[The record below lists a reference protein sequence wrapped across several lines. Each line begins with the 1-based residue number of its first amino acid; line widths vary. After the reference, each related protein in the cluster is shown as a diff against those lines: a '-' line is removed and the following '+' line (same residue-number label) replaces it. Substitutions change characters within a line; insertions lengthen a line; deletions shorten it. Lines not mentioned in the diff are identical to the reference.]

1 MKPKNLFKQLLPSLR
16 GRVRVGLSPLH
27 LIGGRLLLAM
37 MLAIVGVTRSMA
49 QEAYA
54 VYTENNSTLT
64 FYYDT
69 QRSSRTGTTYDLN
82 TATTPQPGWS
92 EKRESVTSVVFASS
106 FANARPT
113 RTSLWFSGMTNL
125 TSITGISY
133 LNTSQVT
140 TMSCMFCDC
149 SSLTS
154 LDLSGFNTT
163 NVTDM
168 FRMFDYCSGL
178 TSLDLSSFNTAKV
191 TDMSYMFR
199 SCTAL
204 TSLDLSGFNTANVT
218 NMGSMFWYS
227 SNLTSLNLSGW
238 NTTNVTDMSRLFSN
252 CSSLTSLNLS
262 GWNTANVKHMEEMF
276 DYCTELTSLNL
287 SGWNTQNVTYM
298 ENMFQNCDKLTS
310 LNLSGWNTAN
320 VTDMSNMFKGCSDM
334 SSLDLSGWNTEKVT
348 TMESMFQ
355 YCRKLINL
363 DLSSFNTA
371 KVTNMNQMFYGC
383 NNLTNLDLSS
393 FNTAKVTNMNQMFC
407 GCYNL
412 TNLDL
417 SDWNTGNVTN
427 MNSMFYGSSLT
438 NLDLSGWNTG
448 NVTDMKEMFRN
459 CTSLT
464 SINLSGWNA
473 GNVTDMSYMFCN
485 CSSLTSL
492 DLSGINPNNATTMNS
507 MFYGC
512 SNLTSLDLSSFN
524 TCNVTYMTMMF
535 YDCQQLVTIY
545 VSERWST
552 TNVTS
557 SAYMFH
563 NCYKLVGGNGTS
575 YFMAGV
581 KDISY
586 AHIDV
591 AGNPGYFTDIAYNTS
606 REAYAVLSGN
616 NTKLTFYF
624 DNQKSSRTGTV
635 YDLNASGNTP
645 GWNSRSSSVTE
656 VVFDPSFASARPTIT
671 YMWFSNMTN
680 LTTITGIEYLH
691 VNRVTDMK
699 WMFAYCEKLTSL
711 DLSGFNATNATS
723 MYGMFDG
730 CSALTSLDA
739 RYLSSDVVTDLRYMF
754 YDCLALESLLVSNW
768 YIGNATNMQ
777 SMFEN
782 CRNLTELNLNG
793 WSTKKVTNMSK
804 MFCGCSKLT
813 TISVGEGW
821 STASVVSSDNMFSGS
836 TKLVGGNGTTWD
848 ESHLDKAYARVD
860 IDGSPGYLTSYL
872 SEGAE
877 PYAVL
882 SSDKTTLTFYYDNQI
897 RFRAGTQYTI
907 DPVIAPGWAV
917 NKETITTV
925 EFHELF
931 ANYHG
936 LTSTMGM
943 FAGLKNLTQ
952 INHLERLNTENVTDM
967 SKMFSGCYK
976 LTSVNVFNFDTGK
989 VTDMSGMFENCFA
1002 LTSLFVAT
1010 FNTENV
1016 ENMEGMFRG
1025 CRTLPTLDL
1034 SYINTSKVKNM
1045 KQMFMGCSSLTS
1057 ITNMNFNTEAVEN
1070 MDAMFASC
1078 SSLTSLSLPSTFNT
1092 TNVTNMHSMFSGCS
1106 ALTSLNLSYL
1116 RTSNV
1121 ATMERMFSGCSAL
1134 TTLTLTPSIF
1144 NTQNVTNM
1152 HYMFQ
1157 NCSSLES
1164 LDLSRFNTE
1173 NVIIMTGMFDGCGCP
1188 TLDVTSFNTSKV
1200 INTASMFANTSATTL
1215 NLTNFDMGKVVNCSK
1230 MFAGASNLTTIYCE
1244 DTWACNQ
1251 ADSVFVDCTSLKG
1264 AINYNSAKISGDYAN
1279 PVTGYF
1285 SSKSYAVLSEDGT
1298 TLTFYHDFMKDSRP
1312 GTKYILNASGNA
1324 PGWYGAQA
1332 SITTVVFDNSFYY
1345 ARPTNTKRWFFEMAN
1360 LETITNLKYLHTENV
1375 ADMSYMFNGCSKL
1388 TSLDLSNFNTEKVT
1402 DMSYMFVDMTSITT
1416 LNLGAFKPQNVTNM
1430 SYMFYGD
1437 NKLKTIYVSSTNWTT
1452 NNVTISAGMFSGCN
1466 DLVGG
1471 NGTVYDSSHA
1481 DVNYAHIDVAGNPGY
1496 LTEKKDAYAVQSTD
1510 KKTLT
1515 FYYDYMKDSR
1525 EGTVYEV
1532 PKVMINA
1539 GWRNNQIT
1547 TIDFDESFADYDGLT
1562 SAFTMF
1568 SDMTALTEINHL
1580 ERLNTENATD
1590 MQYMFSG
1597 CTKLTTLDL
1606 SGFNTKKVTSMSY
1619 MFYGSTALTTIYVGA
1634 NWDVSK
1640 VTTYGAN
1647 MFTNCTNLVGM
1658 NGTTYDSNHVDVEYA
1673 RIDGLDSQNG
1683 YLSAKVEPYAV
1694 YSGTTLTFYYD
1705 NQRFVRTGTTY
1716 DLNTRGNDP
1725 GWYSNGT
1732 YTNVTNVVFDSSF
1745 ANVRPTSARRWF
1757 SGMAKLTSITGI
1769 RYLHTDDITEMRYMF
1784 SGCSSLTSLDVSSW
1798 NTGNVNDMEGLFQNC
1813 RSLTNLDVSGW
1824 NTESV
1829 TVMSYMFTGC
1839 SSLTSLE
1846 VSGWNTESV
1855 TSMYYLF
1862 DNCSSLTNLDLSGW
1876 NTAKVKSMSYM
1887 FDGCSSLA
1895 TIYVGNGW
1903 TTNALASSSFM
1914 FTDCTSLVGG
1924 SGTAYDSNHV
1934 DAAYAHIDGGTGNPG
1949 YLTAAP
1955 YAVVSEDCTT
1965 LTFYNDDF
1973 SHAADGLLCYMNKAS
1988 QTPDWFSYRSG
1999 ITNVVFDESFASARP
2014 TTMYSWF
2021 YDMKNLTTFTGM
2033 ENLNTSEVTS
2043 MGMTFA
2049 SCNSLTTLDLSNWNT
2064 AKVTSMYGMFN
2075 GSSKLTTVYVGKN
2088 WSTTQVTSSDYM
2100 FTFCISLVGGSGT
2113 KYEFGNEEDKT
2124 YAHVDGG
2131 TSNPGYF
2138 WAPIEAYAVYDT
2150 SNTTLTFYY
2159 DSNRAS
2165 RTGTVYDL
2173 NTGTTQPGWYTYRT
2187 SITNVVFD
2195 ESFADARPTTTYR
2208 WFAGMTKLT
2217 LLDLHNLNTANV
2229 TDMTSMFSGCT
2240 VLLTIYVGDGW
2251 STESVTSSRD
2261 MFGTCPKL
2269 VGGAGTEYSTN
2280 CLTAEYAHIDGGD
2293 DNPGYF
2299 TEYGAIE
2306 AYAVFNG
2313 TAILNF
2319 YYDDQ
2324 KITRS
2329 LISRN
2334 TVYNLNS
2341 GTAQPGWYDNRTSIT
2356 MVNFDASFAD
2366 ARPTSTYGWFL
2377 GMTKVTNSSTQTTRI
2392 YNIQNL
2398 NTSAVTNMGRMF
2410 YGCTGLTSLD
2420 LSGFNTENVTNMSY
2434 MFYNCSK
2441 LSTLDVSGFDVSKVT
2456 DMGRMFYGCKL
2467 LESLDVSG
2475 FDVSHVTNMSYM
2487 FANCSALTTIYCNDD
2502 WNTSTVTSSESM
2514 FSGCTVL
2521 KGGNGTECDGEN
2533 NIDVTYAHLDVAAN
2547 PGYFTRKFLLGD
2559 VNGDGK
2565 VDVADVT
2572 ALTNYLR
2579 GITGSYNLDAA
2590 DVDGVNGITIDD
2602 VRALVNII
2610 LGKN

>member
-1 MKPKNLFKQLLPSLR
+1 
-16 GRVRVGLSPLH
+16 
-27 LIGGRLLLAM
+27 M

-54 VYTENNSTLT
+54 VYTEDNTTLT

-69 QRSSRTGTTYDLN
+69 QRSSRTGTTYDLESGGSF
-82 TATTPQPGWS
+82 PGWYS
-92 EKRESVTSVVFASS
+92 NRTNVTSVVFDPS

-113 RTSLWFSGMTNL
+113 STYCWFYEMWNL
-125 TSITGISY
+125 TAITGIGN

-140 TMSCMFCDC
+140 TMQTMFYMCQKLSTIDLSHFNTSNVTNMQAMFGYC
-149 SSLTS
+149 SELTN
-154 LDLSGFNTT
+154 LDLSGW
-163 NVTDM
+163 
-168 FRMFDYCSGL
+168 
-178 TSLDLSSFNTAKV
+178 
-191 TDMSYMFR
+191 
-199 SCTAL
+199 
-204 TSLDLSGFNTANVT
+204 NTANVT
-218 NMGSMFWYS
+218 SMENMFW
-227 SNLTSLNLSGW
+227 
-238 NTTNVTDMSRLFSN
+238 N
-252 CSSLTSLNLS
+252 CFGLTSLNLS
-262 GWNTANVKHMEEMF
+262 GWNTA
-276 DYCTELTSLNL
+276 
-287 SGWNTQNVTYM
+287 
-298 ENMFQNCDKLTS
+298 
-310 LNLSGWNTAN
+310 
-320 VTDMSNMFKGCSDM
+320 
-334 SSLDLSGWNTEKVT
+334 KVT
-348 TMESMFQ
+348 TMESMFG
-355 YCRKLINL
+355 YC
-363 DLSSFNTA
+363 SE
-371 KVTNMNQMFYGC
+371 
-383 NNLTNLDLSS
+383 
-393 FNTAKVTNMNQMFC
+393 
-407 GCYNL
+407 
-412 TNLDL
+412 
-417 SDWNTGNVTN
+417 
-427 MNSMFYGSSLT
+427 LT
-438 NLDLSGWNTG
+438 NLDLSGWNTE
-448 NVTDMKEMFRN
+448 NV
-459 CTSLT
+459 
-464 SINLSGWNA
+464 
-473 GNVTDMSYMFCN
+473 
-485 CSSLTSL
+485 
-492 DLSGINPNNATTMNS
+492 TTMNS

-524 TCNVTYMTMMF
+524 TRNVTDMTKLF
-535 YDCQQLVTIY
+535 YHCQKLVTIY
-545 VSERWST
+545 VGERWST

-557 SAYMFH
+557 FGYIFFH
-563 NCYKLVGGNGTS
+563 CYKLVGGNGTTYNS
-575 YFMAGV
+575 YYV
-581 KDISY
+581 DKEY

-591 AGNPGYFTDIAYNTS
+591 AGNPGYLTDIADDTS
-606 REAYAVLSGN
+606 REAYAVLSSN

-624 DNQKSSRTGTV
+624 DNLKSSRTGTV

-711 DLSGFNATNATS
+711 DLSGFNAVSATNL
-723 MYGMFDG
+723 YGIFDG
-730 CSALTSLDA
+730 CSSLTSLDA
-739 RYLSSDVVTDLRYMF
+739 RGLSSEVVTDLRYMF
-754 YDCLALESLLVSNW
+754 RDCTALESLLVSSW
-768 YIGNATNMQ
+768 YIPNATNMQ

-782 CRNLTELNLNG
+782 CRNLTYLNLNG
-793 WSTKKVTNMSK
+793 WSTPKVTNMTK
-804 MFCGCSKLT
+804 MFCGCSELT

-821 STASVVSSDNMFSGS
+821 STASVVSSDNMFYGS

-897 RFRAGTQYTI
+897 RFRAGTKYTI

-967 SKMFSGCYK
+967 SEMFRLCQK
-976 LTSVNVFNFDTGK
+976 LTSLNVSNFDTGK
-989 VTDMSGMFENCFA
+989 VTNMSEMFGYCFA
-1002 LTSLFVAT
+1002 LTSLFVAN

-1016 ENMEGMFRG
+1016 TNMEGMFAG
-1025 CRTLPTLDL
+1025 CRTLQTLDF
-1034 SYINTSKVKNM
+1034 SFINTSKVTNM

-1057 ITNMNFNTEAVEN
+1057 ITNMNFNTAAVEN

-1121 ATMERMFSGCSAL
+1121 TNMERMFSGCSAL

-1144 NTQNVTNM
+1144 NTQNVTTM
-1152 HYMFQ
+1152 HKMFQ

-1200 INTASMFANTSATTL
+1200 INMESMFANIAATTL

-1244 DTWACNQ
+1244 DTWACNH

-1264 AINYNSAKISGDYAN
+1264 AINYNSAKINGDYAN

-1324 PGWYGAQA
+1324 PGWYGARA
-1332 SITTVVFDNSFYY
+1332 SITKVVFDNSFYY

-1375 ADMSYMFNGCSKL
+1375 TDMSYMFSGCSKL
-1388 TSLDLSNFNTEKVT
+1388 ASLDLSNFNTEKVT

-1452 NNVTISAGMFSGCN
+1452 NNVTISAAMFSGCN

-1471 NGTVYDSSHA
+1471 NGTAYDSSHA

-1515 FYYDYMKDSR
+1515 FYYDYMMDSR

-1634 NWDVSK
+1634 NWDVSL

-1673 RIDGLDSQNG
+1673 RIDGLNSQKG

-1694 YSGTTLTFYYD
+1694 YTSGNSTLTFYYD
-1705 NQRFVRTGTTY
+1705 SQRFTRSGSVYSIDEGTEY
-1716 DLNTRGNDP
+1716 P
-1725 GWYSNGT
+1725 GWYNYRAS
-1732 YTNVTNVVFDSSF
+1732 VTNVVFNSSF
-1745 ANVRPTSARRWF
+1745 ANARPTSTLRWF
-1757 SGMAKLTSITGI
+1757 RGMTNLNSITGI
-1769 RYLHTDDITEMRYMF
+1769 NYLHTDDVTNMKEMF
-1784 SGCSSLTSLDVSSW
+1784 HSCSSLTSLDLSGW
-1798 NTGNVNDMEGLFQNC
+1798 NTGNVTDMSYMFYVCSALT
-1813 RSLTNLDVSGW
+1813 SLNLSGW
-1824 NTESV
+1824 NTGNV
-1829 TVMSYMFTGC
+1829 TDMSYMFNKC
-1839 SSLTSLE
+1839 SSL
-1846 VSGWNTESV
+1846 
-1855 TSMYYLF
+1855 
-1862 DNCSSLTNLDLSGW
+1862 SSLDLSGW
-1876 NTAKVKSMSYM
+1876 NTGEVTNMNSMLYNCSSLTSLDLSSWNTGKVTRMYSMFY
-1887 FDGCSSLA
+1887 GCSALA
-1895 TIYVGNGW
+1895 TIYVGNEW
-1903 TTNALASSSFM
+1903 TTQTVINSTSM
-1914 FTDCTSLVGG
+1914 FTGCDALMGG
-1924 SGTAYDSNHV
+1924 NGTTFSSTHV
-1934 DAAYAHIDGGTGNPG
+1934 DKEYARIDGLNDQPG

-1955 YAVVSEDCTT
+1955 YAVVSEDGTT
-1965 LTFYNDDF
+1965 LTFYNDVYNHSD
-1973 SHAADGLLCYMNKAS
+1973 DGFFCYLNKAR
-1988 QTPDWFSYRSG
+1988 QTPDWFDYRLG

-2021 YDMKNLTTFTGM
+2021 YDMRNLTTFTGM
-2033 ENLNTSEVTS
+2033 ENLNTSEVTN
-2043 MGMTFA
+2043 MAMTFA

-2064 AKVTSMYGMFN
+2064 ANVTSMYAMFN
-2075 GSSKLTTVYVGKN
+2075 GSSKLTTVYVSSL
-2088 WSTTQVTSSDYM
+2088 WSTAKVTVSDYM
-2100 FTFCISLVGGSGT
+2100 FTL
-2113 KYEFGNEEDKT
+2113 
-2124 YAHVDGG
+2124 
-2131 TSNPGYF
+2131 
-2138 WAPIEAYAVYDT
+2138 
-2150 SNTTLTFYY
+2150 
-2159 DSNRAS
+2159 
-2165 RTGTVYDL
+2165 
-2173 NTGTTQPGWYTYRT
+2173 
-2187 SITNVVFD
+2187 
-2195 ESFADARPTTTYR
+2195 
-2208 WFAGMTKLT
+2208 
-2217 LLDLHNLNTANV
+2217 
-2229 TDMTSMFSGCT
+2229 CT
-2240 VLLTIYVGDGW
+2240 
-2251 STESVTSSRD
+2251 
-2261 MFGTCPKL
+2261 KL
-2269 VGGAGTEYSTN
+2269 VGGAGTAYDSDNPDNKT
-2280 CLTAEYAHIDGGD
+2280 YAHIDGL
-2293 DNPGYF
+2293 NSQPGYL
-2299 TEYGAIE
+2299 TAGVE
-2306 AYAVFNG
+2306 AYAVHNE
-2313 TAILNF
+2313 TDYILTF
-2319 YYDDQ
+2319 YYDNNRASHTDG
-2324 KITRS
+2324 TVHS
-2329 LISRN
+2329 LN
-2334 TVYNLNS
+2334 TGGND
-2341 GTAQPGWYDNRTSIT
+2341 PGWFAKCTYVDY
-2356 MVNFDASFAD
+2356 VVFDPSFAE
-2366 ARPTSTYGWFL
+2366 ARPTTTYKWFC
-2377 GMTKVTNSSTQTTRI
+2377 GMTYLQE
-2392 YNIQNL
+2392 IQGIEYL
-2398 NTSAVTNMGRMF
+2398 NTSEVTNM
-2410 YGCTGLTSLD
+2410 T
-2420 LSGFNTENVTNMSY
+2420 Y
-2434 MFYNCSK
+2434 MFYNCKNSSFTTLDLSNFNTKKVMYMTHMFENCSK
-2441 LSTLDVSGFDVSKVT
+2441 LKTIYVGSGWSTASVTNST
-2456 DMGRMFYGCKL
+2456 DMFLGC
-2467 LESLDVSG
+2467 S
-2475 FDVSHVTNMSYM
+2475 
-2487 FANCSALTTIYCNDD
+2487 
-2502 WNTSTVTSSESM
+2502 
-2514 FSGCTVL
+2514 VL
-2521 KGGNGTECDGEN
+2521 VGGNGTTFSSTHVDKEYAR
-2533 NIDVTYAHLDVAAN
+2533 IDAAET
-2547 PGYFTRKFLLGD
+2547 PGYFTYKASFLLGD

-2590 DVDGVNGITIDD
+2590 DADGVNGITIDD
-2602 VRALVNII
+2602 VRALVQLI
-2610 LGKN
+2610 LSE